1 MNRSKGIDMEQWKEK
16 SIRFPQK
23 SDDKLSALVL
33 KFGRSKKL
41 FLVQMIDYFYRSKKD
56 PADSGDEL
64 LKRELSYG
72 INRILS
78 FIKQQEKDLLIPSM
92 NLVTENFRLLNLFQ
106 EKFNGQEQ
114 ILANQNKQTNA
125 MLLEIDHISRGITK
139 SKTEKDTVIS
149 NTILLIDRFL
159 KDRDAIS
166 WSLNSVKKDEL
177 YKKLISDIHKL

>member
-1 MNRSKGIDMEQWKEK
+1 MEKWKEK

-56 PADSGDEL
+56 PADSGDEI

-92 NLVTENFRLLNLFQ
+92 NLNTENFRLHNVFHEKLHEQDQVLTFQ
-106 EKFNGQEQ
+106 
-114 ILANQNKQTNA
+114 NQQSSNI
-125 MLLEIDHISRGITK
+125 LLELNQLSKSISKNR
-139 SKTEKDTVIS
+139 TEKTLLIS
-149 NTILLIDRFL
+149 NIILLFDHFL
-159 KDRDAIS
+159 KERDAIG

-177 YKKLISDIHKL
+177 YKKLLSDIHKL

>member
-1 MNRSKGIDMEQWKEK
+1 MEQWKEK

-23 SDDKLSALVL
+23 YDDKLSALVL

-56 PADSGDEL
+56 PADSGDEI

-78 FIKQQEKDLLIPSM
+78 FNKQQEKDLLIPTM
-92 NLVTENFRLLNLFQ
+92 NLCAENFRLLNVFH
-106 EKFNGQEQ
+106 EK
-114 ILANQNKQTNA
+114 LNKQEE
-125 MLLEIDHISRGITK
+125 LLSRQKQQSSNILNEVNQLSKSISK
-139 SKTEKDTVIS
+139 NKTEKTLLIS
-149 NTILLIDRFL
+149 NIIILLDRFL
-159 KDRDAIS
+159 KERDAIG
-166 WSLNSVKKDEL
+166 WNLNSVKKNEL

>member
-1 MNRSKGIDMEQWKEK
+1 MEKWKEK

-56 PADSGDEL
+56 PVDSGDEI

-92 NLVTENFRLLNLFQ
+92 NLNTENFRLLNAFHENL
-106 EKFNGQEQ
+106 QEQ
-114 ILANQNKQTNA
+114 DQVLANQNQQTNSI
-125 MLLEIDHISRGITK
+125 LLEVNQLSKSISNNR
-139 SKTEKDTVIS
+139 TEKALLIS
-149 NTILLIDRFL
+149 NIIVLFDHFL
-159 KDRDAIS
+159 KERDAIG
-166 WSLNSVKKDEL
+166 WSVNSVKKENL
-177 YKKLISDIHKL
+177 

>member
-1 MNRSKGIDMEQWKEK
+1 MEQWKEK

-78 FIKQQEKDLLIPSM
+78 FVKQQEKDLLIPTM
-92 NLVTENFRLLNLFQ
+92 NLNTENFRLLNVFH
-106 EKFNGQEQ
+106 EKLQEQ
-114 ILANQNKQTNA
+114 DQVLTVQNQQSSKILNELNQLSKSISKNKA
-125 MLLEIDHISRGITK
+125 EKALL
-139 SKTEKDTVIS
+139 IS
-149 NTILLIDRFL
+149 NIIMLFDRFL
-159 KDRDAIS
+159 VKRDAIG

-177 YKKLISDIHKL
+177 YKKLLSDIKKL